1 MQEINV
7 RIIPGE
13 YDPGI
18 LKAIAMADFIERQVS
33 HLDIENQLQVYRSLL
48 EDLERE
54 EGNN

>member
-13 YDPGI
+13 HDVEV
-18 LKAIAMADFIERQVS
+18 LKAKAMADFIERQVA
-33 HLDIENQLQVYRSLL
+33 HLDLENQLQVYRSLL
-48 EDLERE
+48 EDLERK